1 MKVNFITKLFSRMPV
16 METPRLCFRSI
27 KRTDLEDVHNYASNP
42 KTSQYLLW
50 EPHRSLE
57 YTREFIEVV
66 LSKYKSGEY
75 NDWAIV
81 YKHNDKMIGTCGFTN
96 IDEEN
101 NVVEIGYVINPE
113 YWGMGIA
120 TEAVEVIIEF
130 AFEEL
135 QANRVEAKFMFGN
148 DASLAVMKKV
158 GMKFEG
164 YQREAMLVKGKYR
177 TIGVASILRREYEL
191 NKKYAEME

>member
-1 MKVNFITKLFSRMPV
+1 MRINFLSKLFSYIPTL
-16 METPRLCFRSI
+16 ETERLIFRAL
-27 KRTDLEDVHNYASNP
+27 KRTDLYDVHEYASNP

-50 EPHRSLE
+50 EPHDTLD
-57 YTREFIEVV
+57 YTREFIEIVI
-66 LSKYKSGEY
+66 SKYKSGEY

-81 YKHNDKMIGTCGFTN
+81 HKGDDKMIGTCGFTK

-101 NVVEIGYVINPE
+101 NVVEIGYVINPA

-120 TEAVEVIIEF
+120 TEAVERIIDF

-135 QANRVEAKFMFGN
+135 QANRIEAKFIYGN
-148 DASLAVMKKV
+148 DASLAVMQKV

-164 YQREAMLVKGKYR
+164 YHREAMLVKGKYK
-177 TIGVASILRREYEL
+177 TIGVASILRRDYQL
-191 NKKYAEME
+191 NKKE